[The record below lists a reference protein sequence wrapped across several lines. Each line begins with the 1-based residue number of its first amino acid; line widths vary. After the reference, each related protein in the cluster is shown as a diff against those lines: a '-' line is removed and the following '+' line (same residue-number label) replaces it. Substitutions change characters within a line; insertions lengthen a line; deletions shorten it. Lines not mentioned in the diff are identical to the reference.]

1 MSIPDNWLKLRHSY
15 HEFMASRDARVPQN
29 VPCNSFMWT
38 PHVFIVDY
46 ETLPR
51 PASLRGAMSRDGH
64 LFSISQR
71 RPKIYANA

>member
-1 MSIPDNWLKLRHSY
+1 MNLWHHAMR
-15 HEFMASRDARVPQN
+15 EFRKMCQV
-29 VPCNSFMWT
+29 SFMWT